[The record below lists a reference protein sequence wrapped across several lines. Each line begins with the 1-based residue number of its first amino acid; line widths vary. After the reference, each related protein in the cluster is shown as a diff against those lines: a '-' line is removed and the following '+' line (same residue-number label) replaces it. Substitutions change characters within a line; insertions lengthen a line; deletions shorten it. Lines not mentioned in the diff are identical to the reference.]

1 MNQSN
6 DKDSV
11 APNPD
16 RAAGLGG
23 LARLLSLLRPYGLA
37 VTGAVI
43 CLFLAAGT
51 VLTMG
56 VGLRQLV
63 DQGFADGDAAM
74 LDRSLALLLG
84 AVAMLAAATY
94 GRFYFVSWLGERV
107 VADLRRKVFGHLL
120 RLDIAYFETTRA
132 GDLVSRLTTD
142 TTLLQ
147 QVIGSSASVALR
159 NFLLFSG
166 GVVMLVITSPR
177 LTGLVA
183 VVIPLVLVPI
193 IFIGRRVRSLSRES
207 QETVGALGAQ
217 AEERLSAIRTVR
229 AFAQESADQAR
240 FDGHAEDA
248 FTTAV
253 RRIRV
258 RASLTAIVI
267 VTVFSAVGFILWTGG
282 HDVLAGRISAGQ
294 LSAFV
299 FYAVVTAGAVGA
311 ISEVIGDLQR
321 AAGATDRLVAL
332 LDTQPRIRR
341 PDNPQPLPEPP
352 LGDVVFTDVGF
363 RYPTRQDRP
372 ALTGVSFRAAPGEKV
387 ALVGPSGAGKT
398 TVLQLLL
405 RFYDAEG
412 GMISVDGV
420 PVDQADPDALRGRM
434 ALVSQDPVI
443 FAASAWDNIRYG
455 RPDASNAEVRAAADA
470 AAATDFIDQLPEGF
484 DSFLGERGV
493 RLSGGQRQRISIAR
507 ALLRDPA
514 ILLLDEATSALDSES
529 ERLIQ
534 SALER
539 LMAGRTSIVIA
550 HRLSTVLNADR
561 IVVMEEGQAVAA
573 GTHAELLEHSPLYAR
588 LAALQF
594 ADPPPSAPAPATE
607 AKASSA

>member
-1 MNQSN
+1 MQKVEESIPAAPETG
-6 DKDSV
+6 V
-11 APNPD
+11 A
-16 RAAGLGG
+16 RRFGG
-23 LARLLSLLRPYGLA
+23 LARLLPLLRPYAPA
-37 VTGAVI
+37 VAGAGV
-43 CLFLAAGT
+43 CLVLAAGT

-63 DQGFADGDAAM
+63 DRGFAGGDSAM
-74 LDRSLALLLG
+74 LDRSLILLLG
-84 AVAMLAAATY
+84 VVALLSAATY

-107 VADLRRKVFGHLL
+107 VADLRRRVFGHLL
-120 RLDIAYFETTRA
+120 RLDIAFFETTRA

-147 QVIGSSASVALR
+147 QVIGSSASMALR
-159 NFLLFSG
+159 NILLFIG
-166 GVVMLVITSPR
+166 GMAMLVVTSPR

-193 IFIGRRVRSLSRES
+193 IFIGRRVRLLSRAS

-229 AFAQESADQAR
+229 AFGQEAADQRR
-240 FDGHAEDA
+240 FDDHAEDA
-248 FTTAV
+248 FGTAI

-258 RASLTAIVI
+258 RAALTALVI

-282 HDVLAGRISAGQ
+282 HDVLDGRISAGE

-299 FYAVVTAGAVGA
+299 FYAVITAGAVGA
-311 ISEVIGDLQR
+311 ISEVAGDLQR

-332 LDTQPRIRR
+332 LDTEPSIR
-341 PDNPQPLPEPP
+341 PPKDPLPLPSPP
-352 LGDVVFTDVGF
+352 RGAVAFEGVSF

-372 ALTGVSFRAAPGEKV
+372 ALDQVSFRVEPGEKV

-405 RFYDAEG
+405 RFYDPDAG
-412 GMISVDGV
+412 TITVDGV
-420 PVDQADPDALRGRM
+420 PIDRADPEQLRARM
-434 ALVSQDPVI
+434 ALVAQDPVI

-455 RPDASNAEVRAAADA
+455 RPDATDDEVREAARAAAA
-470 AAATDFIDQLPEGF
+470 SEFIEQLPEGF

-514 ILLLDEATSALDSES
+514 VLLLDEATSALDSES

-534 SALER
+534 GGLET
-539 LMAGRTSIVIA
+539 LMAGRTTIVIA

-561 IVVMEEGQAVAA
+561 IVVMEEGRAVAA
-573 GTHAELLEHSPLYAR
+573 GPHAALLQSSPLYAR

-594 ADPPPSAPAPATE
+594 DDPAASGGSNLAIRV
-607 AKASSA
+607 SSA